1 MKNARIIILLAIL
14 GVLGL
19 GAFGMLLPRLDPEG
33 FARMKDANQ
42 VRTDLESRKGIPTGA
57 DLEGR
62 RMVAREEAIQANRRA
77 NLLRKGYTEAEADRQ
92 MAAWDK

>member
-14 GVLGL
+14 GVAGLFALGTL
-19 GAFGMLLPRLDPEG
+19 APMLDPDG
-33 FARMKDANQ
+33 FARMKAANQ
-42 VRTDLESRKGIPTGA
+42 VRTDLEERKGIPTGA
-57 DLEGR
+57 DLEER
-62 RMVAREEAIQANRRA
+62 RMLAREEAIQANRRA